1 MGDYDG
7 WITIG
12 TTLDTKQLD
21 RDLKVE
27 QRKLEQ
33 AEKEFERLTQK
44 KAKINL
50 DLKDYYAELQEA
62 KKNFDEFKSG
72 DLELDNRQYKE
83 SVDAINNKYREQ
95 LKALKDINL
104 ALNQNIIKQG
114 MLKDNISGI
123 NLRLGN
129 AGVTSYLKDIG
140 KHLTATIK
148 KVGKWALAVFGLRT
162 AYTTITKAMSTLSS
176 LDDQL
181 KTDLQ
186 YINVAIATALEPVVR
201 KIVDLALRL
210 LQYVGAII
218 QKITGKNP
226 FENVAKNMEK
236 ANGSAKQMSK
246 TLASFDEMNVVSN
259 NTSNNVNPSINLTDA
274 PELPKWMDD
283 IIKNK
288 DIILGFFGELLIIW
302 GGIKLLDF
310 TGHLNDLSKVLNTL
324 IPSLEKMSG
333 LKLFGVLSGVALTI
347 VGIVE
352 TIKSIIEY
360 IKNPSWENFSN
371 ILKGLA
377 IALSGVALAMIAV
390 NIANP
395 VGWIVLAI
403 AGITMLMALIVKHWN
418 TIKGWFSNIGKFIDD
433 NIIKPIKNKFNSL
446 PNWFKTLIKGIANT
460 MIFIINGMI
469 EGINFML
476 LPFRATILGIGKI
489 LGKNWSL
496 QTISIPKI
504 PYVRKGAVINQPN
517 RGVPVGSAMAG
528 ESGRE
533 GVIPLTDSQQMA
545 LLGEEIGRN
554 VIVNLTNITQMNGR
568 QINRELKRINMQDA
582 FAGNR

>member
-33 AEKEFERLTQK
+33 AEKEFEKLTQK

-72 DLELDNRQYKE
+72 DLEFDNRQYKE

-114 MLKDNISGI
+114 MIRDNISGI

-129 AGVTSYLKDIG
+129 VGVTSYLKDIG

-162 AYTTITKAMSTLSS
+162 AYTAIRQAMSTLSQY
-176 LDDQL
+176 DEQL

-186 YINVAIATALEPVVR
+186 YIRFAIATAFEPIIKKLVEWVY
-201 KIVDLALRL
+201 KLLGFVNAISVALFNYNLFTNATVDNFKKLNS
-210 LQYVGAII
+210 Q
-218 QKITGKNP
+218 
-226 FENVAKNMEK
+226 
-236 ANGSAKQMSK
+236 ANSLKK
-246 TLASFDEMNVVSN
+246 TLAGFDEMNVIGGTN
-259 NTSNNVNPSINLTDA
+259 SI
-274 PELPKWMDD
+274 LP
-283 IIKNK
+283 
-288 DIILGFFGELLIIW
+288 GV
-302 GGIKLLDF
+302 
-310 TGHLNDLSKVLNTL
+310 DLSKSADKINEQTDSWINKFKKKIDELMRWVGKTISNPEVFNTSAGNWSKFMKGIGETVLGL
-324 IPSLEKMSG
+324 GMSFDG
-333 LKLFGVLSGVALTI
+333 LGKQVEGV
-347 VGIVE
+347 
-352 TIKSIIEY
+352 
-360 IKNPSWENFSN
+360 WR
-371 ILKGLA
+371 
-377 IALSGVALAMIAV
+377 
-390 NIANP
+390 
-395 VGWIVLAI
+395 
-403 AGITMLMALIVKHWN
+403 
-418 TIKGWFSNIGKFIDD
+418 TIKGIFTGNIEEIAGGIDEFMEGLTETLYKGIPLIFKGLGDIVLGTLDALIITPLEQLFSNTGKWVREH
-433 NIIKPIKNKFNSL
+433 IINPIKEEINKL
-446 PNWFKTLIKGIANT
+446 PNWIKIPVKGIVNT
-460 MIFIINGMI
+460 IIFLINSLINGLN
-469 EGINFML
+469 NFSR
-476 LPFRATILGIGKI
+476 PFSLTLWGIGKI
-489 LGKNWSL
+489 FGKNWSIGDL
-496 QTISIPKI
+496 QIPKI